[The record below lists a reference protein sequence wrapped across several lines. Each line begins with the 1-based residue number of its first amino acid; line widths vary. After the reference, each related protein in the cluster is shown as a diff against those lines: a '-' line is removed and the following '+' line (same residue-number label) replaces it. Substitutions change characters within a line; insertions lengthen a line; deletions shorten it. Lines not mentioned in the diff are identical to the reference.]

1 MNRYMPLVMLVVLG
15 QASIA
20 YLLINKVVIQRIEG
34 PQVEEIEEVRID
46 IAISDEPEA
55 TFNTLG
61 EFLVNPADSISDR
74 GLRFIKAQVSLGVS
88 PASVYDQLDL
98 QQPKLRDAIVRILSS
113 KKVEEL
119 DNPEDREFIKDEIRF
134 AVNAMLIR
142 GEVLRVY
149 FPDFIIQ

>member
-20 YLLINKVVIQRIEG
+20 YLLINKIVVGRIEG
-34 PQVEEIEEVRID
+34 PQVEDIEVRVD

-61 EFLVNPADSISDR
+61 EFLVNPAGSISDG

-88 PASVYDQLDL
+88 PASVYSQLEL

-119 DNPEDREFIKDEIRF
+119 DNPEDREFIKDEVRF

>member
-20 YLLINKVVIQRIEG
+20 YLLINKIVVGRIEG
-34 PQVEEIEEVRID
+34 PQVEDIEEVRVD

-61 EFLVNPADSISDR
+61 EFLVNPAGSISDG

-88 PASVYDQLDL
+88 PASVYSQLEL

-113 KKVEEL
+113 KKIASL
-119 DNPEDREFIKDEIRF
+119 LKTRF
-134 AVNAMLIR
+134 DS
-142 GEVLRVY
+142 
-149 FPDFIIQ
+149 P